1 MTDDAENARARRL
14 LTNKEERPLPKRFY
28 KDVSVGEGNAILL
41 DGRGVKTPLKLPLTL
56 PNPNLA
62 EAVAE
67 EWRAQIDFINPA
79 LMPLTKLANTA
90 LDRAGPERAH
100 VAGEVVAFAGSDLVC
115 YRADEPEKLVE
126 LQEAGW
132 NPVLDWAK
140 KNLDAH
146 FIATHGI
153 LHVTQPKD
161 ALAAVEAHVARLD
174 DFELTPVHNLTTL
187 TGSCLIALML
197 HARAISA
204 EGAWQAAHVDED
216 YQISEWGED
225 FEAVDR
231 RAIRKAEYDGTV
243 RFMEL
248 LRP

>member
-28 KDVSVGEGNAILL
+28 KDVSVGPGNAILL
-41 DGRGVKTPLKLPLTL
+41 DGRSVKTPLKLSLTL
-56 PNPNLA
+56 PNAKLA

-67 EWRAQIDFINPA
+67 EWRAQINVINPA

-90 LDRAGPERAH
+90 LDRAGPERGH
-100 VAGEVVAFAGSDLVC
+100 VAGEVVAFSGSDLVC
-115 YRADEPEKLVE
+115 YRADEPEQLVN

-140 KNLDAH
+140 THLDAH

-153 LHVTQPKD
+153 LHVAQPKE
-161 ALAAVEAHVARLD
+161 ATQAVEAHVAHLS
-174 DFELTPVHNLTTL
+174 DFELTAVHNLTTL

-197 HARAISA
+197 HARDIAA
-204 EGAWQAAHVDED
+204 EGAWAAAHVDED

-225 FEAVDR
+225 FEAADR
-231 RAIRKAEYDGTV
+231 RALRKAEYDATV

-248 LRP
+248 LAP